1 MLINNDEKKYSL
13 IILINSVL
21 AILYV
26 IFNINALGIHVVPIS
41 LIIFEFFTIIMIL
54 LIKIKPL
61 MKDDSK

>member
-1 MLINNDEKKYSL
+1 
-13 IILINSVL
+13 
-21 AILYV
+21 YV